1 MVKNLD
7 VPYFSSAAY
16 TATIDH
22 VVDGD
27 TVHLKENIQGTNKV
41 RLLSIDTPET
51 NFLGKSQ
58 EPWGTS
64 AKNYLHELLPPGTRV
79 TIETDVEKTDHY
91 GRLLAHIYKGSLDV
105 NKEMVRQ
112 GQAVTY
118 FIWPNMLNF
127 KNFQLAYLEAKQ
139 NGRGIW
145 NPSNPLPEL
154 PFEFRDRIS
163 GESQDKYVGDF
174 FTKKYVAPNDYKKIS
189 IENRVFFFTESDARS
204 AGYTKE
210 GSTNDGVISSDL
222 EMNEVIPTT
231 GTNSKKRL

>member
-1 MVKNLD
+1 VKNFD
-7 VPYFSSAAY
+7 VPHFSPTF

-27 TVHLKENIQGTNKV
+27 TVHLKEKIRGTNKI

-51 NFLGKSQ
+51 NYQGKSQ

-64 AKNYLHELLPPGTRV
+64 AKNYLHELLPSGTRV
-79 TIETDVEKTDHY
+79 TIETDVEAKDQY

-105 NKEMVRQ
+105 NKEMLRQ

-118 FIWPNMLNF
+118 FIWPNMHNF
-127 KNFQLAYLEAKQ
+127 KDFQLAYLEAKQ
-139 NGRGIW
+139 NSRGIW
-145 NPSNPLPEL
+145 NPSNPIPEL

-163 GESQDKYVGDF
+163 GEAQDKFVGDF
-174 FTKKYVAPNDYKKIS
+174 YTKQYVEPNDYQKIP
-189 IENRVFFFTESDARS
+189 IENRVFFFTETDARS
-204 AGYTKE
+204 AGYTKV
-210 GSTNDGVISSDL
+210 GISSDRVISSEL